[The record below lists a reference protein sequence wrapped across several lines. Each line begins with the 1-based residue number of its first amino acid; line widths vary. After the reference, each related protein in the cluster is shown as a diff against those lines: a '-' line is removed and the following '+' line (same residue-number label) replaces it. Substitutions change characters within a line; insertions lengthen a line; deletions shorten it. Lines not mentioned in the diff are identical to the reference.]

1 MAYHRLDLMIAM
13 SQDKEPMK
21 VLLVS
26 NEFTRPGRIGNPILC
41 RLQKALQRCDKIDSV
56 DFVPFRNSLTSFWKI
71 RSAAK
76 KVDIIHIQFGG
87 MYAFLVWF
95 CLIGI
100 FKPKLLTFHG
110 TDIHAKEIRT
120 TKSFLTKLKIWLNQK
135 ASFCS
140 FFMFDKLG
148 FVSDTLLNYV
158 PNWIKSLCGKNLFLQ
173 PLGVDYDLFQPM
185 DKDEACKKLGIER
198 KKYVLFSDKSN
209 TTLKRRDI
217 ATNIVSELKMGYD
230 LLLMCGVSPDLVPV
244 YINASDFVLLTSDE
258 EGSPNIVREALSLNK
273 RVFSVDVGDVK
284 QQISGLNNSSIIS
297 RIPEEAVDTIK
308 KKLSNPYV
316 DNTRETL
323 QNKIDFNKIANSLVS
338 VYTES
343 LTSNV

>member
-1 MAYHRLDLMIAM
+1 
-13 SQDKEPMK
+13 MK
-21 VLLVS
+21 ILLVS
-26 NEFTRPGRIGNPILC
+26 NEYTRPGRIGNPIIY
-41 RLQKALQRCDKIDSV
+41 RFQKAMQNCEKIEDV
-56 DFVPFRNSLTSFWKI
+56 DFVPFRNSINSFWRI

-95 CLIGI
+95 CLIGVR
-100 FKPKLLTFHG
+100 KPKLLTFHG
-110 TDIHAKEIRT
+110 TDIHAKEIKT
-120 TKSFLTKLKIWLNQK
+120 AKSFLTKLKIWLNQK

-158 PNWIKSLCGKNLFLQ
+158 PKWIKFLCGKKLFLQ

-185 DKDEACKKLGIER
+185 VKEEACKKLGIRSE
-198 KKYVLFSDKSN
+198 KYVLFSDKSN

-217 ATNIVSELKMGYD
+217 ATNIVNELKMGYE
-230 LLLMCGVSPDLVPV
+230 LLPMCSVSPDMVPV
-244 YINASDFVLLTSDE
+244 YINASDFILLTSDE

-284 QQISGLNNSSIIS
+284 QQISGLKDSSIIS
-297 RIPEEAVDTIK
+297 RIPEKAVEVIK
-308 KKLSNPYV
+308 NKLSSPYS
-316 DNTRETL
+316 DSTRESL
-323 QNKIDFNKIANSLVS
+323 RNRIDFNRIVSNLVCI
-338 VYTES
+338 YID
-343 LTSNV
+343 LLKRKK

>member
-1 MAYHRLDLMIAM
+1 
-13 SQDKEPMK
+13 MK
-21 VLLVS
+21 ILLVS
-26 NEFTRPGRIGNPILC
+26 NEYTRPGRIGNPIIY
-41 RLQKALQRCDKIDSV
+41 RLKKAMQNCEKIEDV
-56 DFVPFRNSLTSFWKI
+56 DFVPFRNSINSFWNI

-76 KVDIIHIQFGG
+76 KADIIHIQFGG

-95 CLIGI
+95 CLVGI
-100 FKPKLLTFHG
+100 PKPKLLTFHG
-110 TDIHAKEIRT
+110 TDIHAKEIKT
-120 TKSFLTKLKIWLNQK
+120 TKSILIKLKIWLNQK

-158 PNWIKSLCGKNLFLQ
+158 PKWIKFLCGKKLFLQ

-185 DKDEACKKLGIER
+185 AKEEACKKLGIIS

-217 ATNIVSELKMGYD
+217 ATNIVNELKMGYE
-230 LLLMCGVSPDLVPV
+230 LLPMCSVSPDMVPV
-244 YINASDFVLLTSDE
+244 YINASDFILLTSDE

-284 QQISGLNNSSIIS
+284 QQISGLKDSSIIS
-297 RIPEEAVDTIK
+297 RIPEKAVEVIK
-308 KKLSNPYV
+308 NKLSSPYS
-316 DNTRETL
+316 DSTRESL
-323 QNKIDFNKIANSLVS
+323 RNRIDFNRIVSNLVCI
-338 VYTES
+338 YID
-343 LTSNV
+343 LLKRKK